1 VDIDNILF
9 LISVWTIPV
18 LIAVTFH
25 EAAHGWVA
33 WRLGDDTAKML
44 GRVTFNPIKHIDLFG
59 TILLPVMLLFASS
72 GRIMFGFAK
81 PVPVNFNRL
90 NHPRRD
96 MILVAIAGPA
106 ANLLLAFMAAAL
118 FHTLPLISELS
129 GDVAEWILHNLRNA
143 LWINLLLCVFNMLP
157 IPPLDGGRVLIGLL
171 PASMARPLARLEP
184 AGFII
189 ILGAVFLLPFIGDK
203 LGMKLNVFWWLVGAP
218 ASQLQLWIAQL
229 MGLV

>member
-1 VDIDNILF
+1 MDFDNILF
-9 LISVWTIPV
+9 QISVWTIPIV
-18 LIAVTFH
+18 IAVTLH

-44 GRVTFNPIKHIDLFG
+44 GRVTFNPVKHIDLFG
-59 TILLPVMLLFASS
+59 TILMPAWLLFVS
-72 GRIMFGFAK
+72 GGRMMFGYAK
-81 PVPVNFNRL
+81 PVPVDFSRL

-106 ANLLLAFMAAAL
+106 ANLLIAFVAAAL
-118 FHTLPLISELS
+118 FHALPLFS
-129 GDVAEWILHNLRNA
+129 GDVGSWIAHNLRNA
-143 LWINLLLCVFNMLP
+143 LWINIILCVFNMLP

-171 PASMARPLARLEP
+171 PNSLAQPLARLEP

-189 ILGAVFLLPFIGDK
+189 ILGAIFLLPM
-203 LGMKLNVFWWLVGAP
+203 LGNTLGVKINVFWWLVGAP
-218 ASQLQLWIAQL
+218 AAQLQVWIAQI

>member
-1 VDIDNILF
+1 VDFDNILF
-9 LISVWTIPV
+9 QISVWSIPV

-33 WRLGDDTAKML
+33 SRLGDDTAKML

-59 TILLPVMLLFASS
+59 TIILPVMLLFVS
-72 GRIMFGFAK
+72 GGRMMFGFAK

-96 MILVAIAGPA
+96 MVLVAIAGPA
-106 ANLLLAFMAAAL
+106 ANLLLAFMVAAL
-118 FHTLPLISELS
+118 FHAVPLLS
-129 GDVAEWILHNLRNA
+129 GDVAAWVLHNLRNA

-189 ILGAVFLLPFIGDK
+189 ILGAVFMLPFVGDK
-203 LGMKLNVFWWLVGAP
+203 LGIELNVFWWVVGAP
-218 ASQLQLWIAQL
+218 AAQFQIWIAQL

>member
-9 LISVWTIPV
+9 LISIWTIPV

-90 NHPRRD
+90 NYPRRD

-129 GDVAEWILHNLRNA
+129 GDVAEWVLHNLRNA